1 MKRFFSVFLLF
12 SLIAAALLFSSCSQ
26 QEEDTRLST
35 AESLETNYDAL
46 TSQLEHTE
54 DFQAVSDYLKTW
66 AEENEIDVKTSND
79 QYIVL
84 SKPASSGYEDAETFT
99 LHCGITLDN
108 ETDKD
113 ESLQTAAAAM
123 TALYRAENHGTMKA
137 IFTLEAAGE
146 AEGAAALGE
155 KQLKADN
162 FIDLDYSGRKMVY
175 NSVAASSEILIS
187 KEIKRT
193 TPKYTKAY
201 KIKLIGSPG
210 KSPYKHRGAY
220 PNAIK
225 MIGDLLASCQSSSV
239 LFELSSFSGGQ
250 ASSQYPERAAAIVV
264 LQENDVE
271 SFTRRFDASYE
282 KVEEYYEEAEEPFEY
297 TMEEIDLP
305 KQVIAHSDTVNI
317 VSLMYT
323 IINGTYLRSDEGE
336 IMAASNIGRI
346 STKKGNFQAS
356 INARS
361 LENNL
366 MDEMHSVF
374 KTTCGLCDIKY
385 TEISS
390 EPLWFSPEKTPLI
403 QTLTD
408 AMDVK
413 PTGELENKPAE
424 LFLQKNPKLNLVIW
438 GITLDRAEKYLSVLL
453 DYMES
458 FGEPQQ
464 Q

>member
-1 MKRFFSVFLLF
+1 MKRFFSGFLLF
-12 SLIAAALLFSSCSQ
+12 VLAAAVLLLPGCGQ
-26 QEEDTRLST
+26 KEEDTRLSIS
-35 AESLETNYDAL
+35 ESLETNYDTL
-46 TSQLEHTE
+46 TRQLEHTE

-66 AEENEIDVKTSND
+66 ARENEIDVKTSND
-79 QYIVL
+79 KYIVL

-99 LHCGITLDN
+99 LHCGITLDD

-123 TALYRAENHGTMKA
+123 TALYRADHHGTLKA
-137 IFTLEAAGE
+137 IFTLEASGE

-162 FIDLDYSGRKMVY
+162 FIDLDYSGKKNLY
-175 NSVAASSEILIS
+175 NSVAASSEMRIS
-187 KEIKRT
+187 KDIDKT
-193 TPKYTKAY
+193 DPKYTKAY
-201 KIKLIGSPG
+201 KIKLTGSSG
-210 KSPYKHRGAY
+210 KSPYKHRGTY

-250 ASSQYPERAAAIVV
+250 ASSQYPERAAAVIV
-264 LQENDVE
+264 LQENNVE

-297 TMEEIDLP
+297 TMEEIDIP
-305 KQVIAHSDTVNI
+305 KRVIAHSDTVHI

-346 STKKGNFQAS
+346 STKNGMFQAS

-366 MDEMHSVF
+366 MDDMHSVF
-374 KTTCGLCDIKY
+374 KTTCGLCDIHY
-385 TEISS
+385 TELSS

-403 QTLTD
+403 QALSEG
-408 AMDVK
+408 MDVK
-413 PTGELENKPAE
+413 PAGQLENKPAE
-424 LFLQKNPKLNLVIW
+424 IFLQKNPKLNLAIW
-438 GITLDRAEKYLSVLL
+438 GLTLNRAEKYLSLLL

-458 FGEPQQ
+458 FGEPQEQ
-464 Q
+464 